1 MENTHL
7 YEPNLKNTL
16 NRFENRQ
23 VVLNFYQ
30 EDMLVDRVGLFF
42 DTMEVTDKSVN
53 FQKNGETS
61 YVLDIQDYNSFQA
74 LTGFKHYYSFSNDNN
89 RVELYFP

>member
-1 MENTHL
+1 MEKMSLNTT
-7 YEPNLKNTL
+7 NLKNTL
-16 NRFENRQ
+16 DRFENRQ

-42 DTMEVTDKSVN
+42 DTIKVSKDSVH
-53 FQKNGETS
+53 FQKNGDDK
-61 YVLDIQDYNSFQA
+61 YVLDIHTYDNFHT
-74 LTGFKHYYSFSNDNN
+74 LMGFKHYYSLSTGDN

>member
-1 MENTHL
+1 METTFLNTTS
-7 YEPNLKNTL
+7 LKNTL
-16 NRFENRQ
+16 SRFENRQ

-42 DTMEVTDKSVN
+42 DTIKVSEDSVH
-53 FQKNGETS
+53 FQKNGDDK
-61 YVLDIQDYNSFQA
+61 YVLDIHHYDSFQT
-74 LTGFKHYYSFSNDNN
+74 LTGFKHYYSISTDNN